1 LGRATAFNLAKN
13 GVRNLALTDLSSEN
27 LLATSKEIKAQYPH
41 VEIEAMQLDVC
52 DEKAVDST
60 VLQAVKRFGRID
72 VGLNFAGIAGT
83 GKATA
88 ESEEK
93 DWMKVIDVNLNGVWR
108 SQRAQLRVM
117 MQQEYVI

>member
-1 LGRATAFNLAKN
+1 MAKN